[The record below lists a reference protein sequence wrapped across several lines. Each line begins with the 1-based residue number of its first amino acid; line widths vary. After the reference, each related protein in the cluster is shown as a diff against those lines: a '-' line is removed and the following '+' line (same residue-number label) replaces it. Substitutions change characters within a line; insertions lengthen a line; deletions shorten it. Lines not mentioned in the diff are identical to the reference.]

1 MSPDRAAMSGVV
13 SGVSFLAGFGGGMA
27 ISKVPFPRPGTD
39 AADIRRYF
47 GQRPSPLRV
56 SGPGQLVSAAALG
69 RFTASVAGLARRSGS
84 RPLQGAA
91 IAGGAIASGSLA
103 VAAAKGIGLA
113 AGAAERPDVAVRL
126 HRRMFL
132 AGGPIHGGGLGL
144 LLGALGIAGLRT
156 GELPPGLANAAI
168 GAAVPNLLA
177 PLAIAV
183 PQAVYVIPAGRFP
196 GLAVMGAAGV
206 SLAGV
211 GLHPSGRFLRGR

>member
-13 SGVSFLAGFGGGMA
+13 SGVSFLAGLGGGLA
-27 ISKVPFPRPGTD
+27 ISKVPFPRPGAD

-47 GQRPSPLRV
+47 GQRPSPLCL
-56 SGPGQLVSAAALG
+56 SAPGQLVSAVTLG

-84 RPLQGAA
+84 RPLQRAA

-103 VAAAKGIGLA
+103 LAAAMGIGLA
-113 AGAAERPDVAVRL
+113 AGAAEKPDLAVAL

-144 LLGALGIAGLRT
+144 LLGALGVAGLRT
-156 GELPPGLANAAI
+156 GELPAPLAKAAI

-177 PLAIAV
+177 PIAIAV
-183 PQAVYVIPAGRFP
+183 PQAVYLVPAGRFP
-196 GLAVMGAAGV
+196 GLVVTGAAG
-206 SLAGV
+206 
-211 GLHPSGRFLRGR
+211 LHASGRFLGGR